1 MIHVQTLDRKIWRKD
16 LLAVYLHDCYNKNID
31 VIIDFYPEGSCA
43 EFLRLYQLLDKFCAD
58 TGYAKN
64 RITIKTANMLEAHSE
79 YNIDKQP
86 NYWYEVNEIQ
96 NWLKDKT
103 LDIKYAPTKH
113 FANFSSRSNW
123 VRLWIATI
131 LDTYYK
137 DKILQTY
144 HYDPRREN
152 YNANGYI
159 GVDDLF
165 RYGCDLIAE
174 AAKFLQSCPRTL
186 DIEYLRDLDNSKNS
200 VYQHENSYYPIQHP
214 SNLNLLQYYRD
225 IFVDVVVEPNVSGK
239 CFLVTEK
246 LWRAILAKRP
256 FIVVSNPNYLN
267 NLKRLGFKTFDN
279 YWDEEY
285 DIHKEVNRIDKIK
298 LILQEISSW
307 ALDELSNK
315 LQDMESDLDHN
326 LTVFKELTHDKIN
339 TTFGC

>member
-31 VIIDFYPEGSCA
+31 VIIDFCPEGSCA
-43 EFLRLYQLLDKFCAD
+43 EFLRLYRLLDEFCAD

-64 RITIKTANMLEAHSE
+64 RITIKTANMVEAHSE

-86 NYWYEVNEIQ
+86 DQWYEVKEIQ

-113 FANFSSRSNW
+113 FANFNSRSNW

-152 YNANGYI
+152 YNANGYL

-165 RYGCDLIAE
+165 RYGCDLIPE

-186 DIEYLRDLDNSKNS
+186 DIEYLQDLANTKNS
-200 VYQHENSYYPIQHP
+200 IYQHENSYYPIQHP
-214 SNLNLLQYYRD
+214 GNLNLLRYYND
-225 IFVDVVVEPNVSGK
+225 VFIDVVVETNVSGN
-239 CFLVTEK
+239 CFMVTEK
-246 LWRAILAKRP
+246 LWRPIVAHRP
-256 FIVVSNPNYLN
+256 FIVVSNPNYLQ
-267 NLKRLGFKTFDN
+267 NLRKLGFKTFDH
-279 YWDEEY
+279 WWSEEY
-285 DIHKEVNRIDKIK
+285 DMYGQADRINKINLVLK
-298 LILQEISSW
+298 SI
-307 ALDELSNK
+307 AGLSTIQLADR
-315 LQDMESDLDHN
+315 LQDMQTILEHN
-326 LTVFKELTHDKIN
+326 YQTFLELTYKKI
-339 TTFGC
+339 TKEFV